1 VIVSEFILQVFHAR
15 HPGCSPVAQRW
26 QHRAVADV
34 ADVRLRPARR
44 DEADVLS
51 RLALR
56 SKGHWGYDRAFLDAC
71 REELTFRPDEIGPRR
86 MVVAESARRVLGFY
100 SLDGEPPDGEL
111 GNMWIEPASIG
122 TGLGRLMWQHATQ
135 AAGRAGF
142 AVLDITA
149 EPFAEGFYLA
159 MGAERVGQ
167 TPSGSIPG
175 RTLPVLRIQVASARP
190 RVS

>member
-1 VIVSEFILQVFHAR
+1 MV
-15 HPGCSPVAQRW
+15 
-26 QHRAVADV
+26 DV
-34 ADVRLRPARR
+34 QLRPARR
-44 DEADVLS
+44 DEAEVLS

-56 SKGHWGYDRAFLDAC
+56 SKGHWGYDRAFLEAC
-71 REELTFRPDEIGPRR
+71 REELTFHPDEISPRR

-122 TGLGRLMWQHATQ
+122 TGLGRLMWQHAME

-142 AVLDITA
+142 ATLDITA
-149 EPFAEGFYLA
+149 EPFAEGFYRA

-167 TPSGSIPG
+167 TASGSIPG
-175 RTLPVLRIQVASARP
+175 RTLPVRRVQVAPARP
-190 RVS
+190 AVS